1 MGTFLKAN
9 AKNACRFGKG
19 RDAPNGD
26 FVAIFTLK
34 PEYSLLA
41 LRFICILFNRSREN
55 IDNKEGQSNSYTM
68 FTIMLVR
75 LQKAFEV
82 TLYFNHKGPL

>member
-1 MGTFLKAN
+1 MWDK
-9 AKNACRFGKG
+9 KNSFGEG

-26 FVAIFTLK
+26 FVASFTLK

-55 IDNKEGQSNSYTM
+55 LNNREGQSDSLPVDKYYVSMTTKGIRCNSSIIEG
-68 FTIMLVR
+68 FHR
-75 LQKAFEV
+75 
-82 TLYFNHKGPL
+82 GPYI